1 MRKTASRIVLLLI
14 LPLLGCGGEVEL
26 RPEIQSHLDEYE
38 QLIDSYQPKF
48 AGARGNQATYA
59 QVADAYS
66 REARAWMERW
76 STIAPN
82 PSDEEGKAITAQID
96 RLNQRAVRMLQGS

>member
-1 MRKTASRIVLLLI
+1 MRKTALI
-14 LPLLGCGGEVEL
+14 LASLLVGCGGGVEL

-38 QLIDSYQPKF
+38 QLIESYQPRF
-48 AGARGNQATYA
+48 AGARGNQSAYA

-66 REARAWMERW
+66 LEARAWMERW

-82 PSDEEGKAITAQID
+82 PSEEEGEAIKAQID